1 MKIQELLITASNR
14 TAAAF
19 IQNTEEKHMEIYLEE
34 TCNPFLVQDR
44 ANGLNK

>member
-1 MKIQELLITASNR
+1 MKKQELLITASNN

-19 IQNTEEKHMEIYLEE
+19 MQNTEEKHMELYLEE
-34 TCNPFLVQDR
+34 PCNPFLVQDR